1 MVGGVALGVACTR
14 VVGHASVQALAVC
27 ANFGVLTFTV

>member
-27 ANFGVLTFTV
+27 TNFGVLTFTV

>member
-1 MVGGVALGVACTR
+1 MVGGVALGVPCAR
-14 VVGHASVQALAVC
+14 VVGHTSVQALAVR